1 MKKDRLIVLSGNCLF
16 HNHKDLVP
24 SNKDLF
30 FLAEDYGLC
39 TKYNYHK
46 HKLILILASMRSYR
60 DELQKKY
67 SVEYFEL
74 NSDNKNSSYQQK
86 ILNTINAY
94 EIKKV
99 VIYDN
104 QSRYFITNIEKIC
117 RAKRLELTIKP
128 SPMFLTSRQDFT
140 EYRSSYKRLLM
151 NDFYIWQRK
160 RLNIMVD
167 EKGKP
172 VSEKWNYDKDNRK
185 KLPKGIVVPNLPR
198 FNKTKHVLEVS
209 DLTNRL
215 FPNNPGST
223 ENFFLPTTRKR
234 AFEWLND
241 FLEYRLIG
249 FGPYEDAISKE
260 YNFIYHSLLSP
271 LLNIGLLIPSEVIKS
286 TLDYCSSNKVP
297 IQSIEGFIRQ
307 IIGWREFI
315 KCVYD
320 TEDLIGNYFKHNNKL
335 NSKWYKG
342 DTGVS
347 PLDYVIDKV
356 IKYGYCHHIER
367 LMVLSNIMLLSEIN
381 PDEVYKWFMEM
392 FVDSYDWVMVPNV
405 YGMGQFADGGKFA
418 TKPYISGSSYIL
430 KMSDFKRG
438 EWCEIWDGLYWRFI
452 EKNKNLFLQN
462 KRMSLMVKLLQNI
475 EQDKKQN
482 MIKKAESFIEEVV
495 V

>member
-1 MKKDRLIVLSGNCLF
+1 MKKDRLIVLPGNCLF
-16 HNHKDLVP
+16 QHHDDLMP
-24 SNKDLF
+24 SDKDLF

-46 HKLILILASMRSYR
+46 HKLLLILAAMRSYR
-60 DELQKKY
+60 DDLLKKH

-86 ILNTINAY
+86 ILNTINTY

-104 QSRYFITNIEKIC
+104 QSRYFIANIEKIC
-117 RAKRLELTIKP
+117 RAKQLELTIKQP
-128 SPMFLTSRQDFT
+128 PMFLTSKENFS

-151 NDFYIWQRK
+151 NDFYILQRK
-160 RLNIMVD
+160 RLNILVD
-167 EKGKP
+167 ENENPIYG
-172 VSEKWNYDKDNRK
+172 KWNYDKDNRK
-185 KLPKGIVVPNLPR
+185 KLPKSIVVPNLPK
-198 FNKTKHVLEVS
+198 FSKTKHVLEVS
-209 DLTNRL
+209 DLINR
-215 FPNNPGST
+215 FFADNPGST
-223 ENFFLPTTRKR
+223 QNFFLPTTRKQ
-234 AFEWLND
+234 ALLWLND

-249 FGPYEDAISKE
+249 FGPYEDAISNK

-286 TLDYCSSNKVP
+286 ALDYCSSNEVP

-315 KCVYD
+315 KGVYN
-320 TEDLIGNYFKHNNKL
+320 TEDFSGNYFNHKNKL
-335 NSKWYKG
+335 NIKWYKG
-342 DTGVS
+342 GTGVG

-367 LMVLSNIMLLSEIN
+367 LMILSNIMLLSEIH
-381 PDEVYKWFMEM
+381 PVEVYRWFMEM

-430 KMSDFKRG
+430 RMSDFKRD

-452 EKNKNLFLQN
+452 EKNKNLFSQN
-462 KRMSLMVKLLQNI
+462 KRMSLMVRLLQNI
-475 EQDKKQN
+475 EQDKKRN